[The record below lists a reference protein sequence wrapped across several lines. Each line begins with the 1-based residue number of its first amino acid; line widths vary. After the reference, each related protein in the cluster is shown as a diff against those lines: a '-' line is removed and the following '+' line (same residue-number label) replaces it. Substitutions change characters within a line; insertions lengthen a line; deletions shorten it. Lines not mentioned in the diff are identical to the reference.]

1 MSCCRF
7 SPKKWTNEFVLFAF
21 LLFTANKTN
30 SFVRFLGKSTA
41 RPNCFWFYLTLNCI
55 SFSIIVP
62 AYIADSEELPT
73 PMAQTGDSNF
83 FYGAGIQLFVAA
95 AGFIITVLATV
106 YCFCLRKEARLTLE
120 QRDQIQKEKWEKRT
134 NAQRY
139 WKMKRKN
146 IVMPNPSACP
156 NFFNYLCIQNYLKP
170 F

>member
-1 MSCCRF
+1 MS
-7 SPKKWTNEFVLFAF
+7 EFVLFAF

-30 SFVRFLGKSTA
+30 SFVRFLGKSMA

-62 AYIADSEELPT
+62 AHIADSEELPT

-139 WKMKRKN
+139 
-146 IVMPNPSACP
+146 
-156 NFFNYLCIQNYLKP
+156 
-170 F
+170 

>member
-1 MSCCRF
+1 MQQG
-7 SPKKWTNEFVLFAF
+7 KIWL
-21 LLFTANKTN
+21 
-30 SFVRFLGKSTA
+30 KST
-41 RPNCFWFYLTLNCI
+41 NCI
-55 SFSIIVP
+55 FFSIIVP

-139 WKMKRKN
+139 
-146 IVMPNPSACP
+146 
-156 NFFNYLCIQNYLKP
+156 
-170 F
+170 

>member
-1 MSCCRF
+1 MKKLFCCPALELF
-7 SPKKWTNEFVLFAF
+7 HCLPLWKTVLFVSSRAF
-21 LLFTANKTN
+21 LLSTPTFLLSTPVENNEATWKKATKCNK
-30 SFVRFLGKSTA
+30 FVSSILGKSMA
-41 RPNCFWFYLTLNCI
+41 RPNCFRFYLTFNCI

-73 PMAQTGDSNF
+73 PMAQRGDSNF

-139 WKMKRKN
+139 
-146 IVMPNPSACP
+146 
-156 NFFNYLCIQNYLKP
+156 
-170 F
+170 